1 MSAEVNLQL
10 LPWQQEVLADDA
22 RFKVVVAGRRCGKSH
37 IAAVSLLINALEG
50 DKGVTVYVAPT
61 QGMARDILWH
71 KLFEIAGPLITN
83 SNINNLEMT
92 LEGGKRLYLK
102 GADRPDTLR
111 GLSINHL
118 VLDEYAFMKADVY
131 EAILRPALSD
141 LKGSALF
148 IGTPDGRNHFY
159 DLYAGAVSGAWE
171 GYQGWTFTT
180 EDNPLVDKKEVQHAR
195 ETLPRWA
202 FKQEYEASFDAKGS
216 EYFNIEDFDVVD
228 KPPTTEGDYFIAVD
242 LAGFQNQ
249 GPKKNKRRDS
259 TAIAVVFVDDHGHWY
274 VADII
279 TGQWPPSE
287 TAGKIFKAVEKYRPV
302 SVGIEKGLAQQAV
315 MEPLQEVMRRERRV
329 FAIELLTHGNQ
340 KKEDRILWAL
350 QGRAEQGLIHLKKG
364 EWNEAFLDEA
374 IQFPS
379 RLAHDD
385 MIDALAY
392 IDQLAKTT
400 YHHTFDI
407 DEWEPLEAAV
417 GY

>member
-1 MSAEVNLQL
+1 MTTATQVAMSEVNLEL

-50 DKGVTVYVAPT
+50 EKGVTVYVAPT

-71 KLFEIAGPLITN
+71 KLFEIAGSLITN

-92 LEGGKRLYLK
+92 LTGGKRLYLK

-118 VLDEYAFMKADVY
+118 VLDEYAFMKQDVY

-195 ETLPRWA
+195 ETLRRGPNTSTPTISTSWTSRPRA
-202 FKQEYEASFDAKGS
+202 
-216 EYFNIEDFDVVD
+216 
-228 KPPTTEGDYFIAVD
+228 
-242 LAGFQNQ
+242 
-249 GPKKNKRRDS
+249 
-259 TAIAVVFVDDHGHWY
+259 TAIISLLSIWQASRTRARRRTRD
-274 VADII
+274 A
-279 TGQWPPSE
+279 TAPPSQWCLW
-287 TAGKIFKAVEKYRPV
+287 TTMGTGTSLTLLPGSGPRARQPARFLRRWK
-302 SVGIEKGLAQQAV
+302 STGLCQSA
-315 MEPLQEVMRRERRV
+315 LRR
-329 FAIELLTHGNQ
+329 A
-340 KKEDRILWAL
+340 W
-350 QGRAEQGLIHLKKG
+350 
-364 EWNEAFLDEA
+364 
-374 IQFPS
+374 PS
-379 RLAHDD
+379 RR
-385 MIDALAY
+385 
-392 IDQLAKTT
+392 
-400 YHHTFDI
+400 
-407 DEWEPLEAAV
+407 
-417 GY
+417 